1 MLGNG
6 NPVPQGD
13 VLGPGTKDL
22 RWCSSDNYLGV
33 LLICLSSK
41 LDFIFVL
48 YHVIILSRI
57 LNGDRVV

>member
-22 RWCSSDNYLGV
+22 RWSSSDNYLGV

-48 YHVIILSRI
+48 ST
-57 LNGDRVV
+57 